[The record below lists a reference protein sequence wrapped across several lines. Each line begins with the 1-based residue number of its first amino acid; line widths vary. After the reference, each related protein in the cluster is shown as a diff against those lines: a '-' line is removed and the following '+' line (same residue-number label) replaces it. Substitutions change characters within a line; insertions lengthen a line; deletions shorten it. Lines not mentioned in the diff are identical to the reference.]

1 MDETTKPLSK
11 RVEAVVRHVMRNLH
25 PDGPES
31 VPEVEGLPEFMTPA
45 EVDEV
50 NAEVVRRLYA
60 GIDKMRD
67 RIAAR
72 LPHLTEDQLAVLDR
86 ELHDS
91 IAPAGKRPEAAS
103 GGASRV
109 ARARLKG
116 RPVSIP
122 ATRRRCGTGATR
134 GRARLKQGATSRGCS
149 LRKCR
154 ALPLRRRRCVRVA
167 CRQDS
172 VLRRWPIRRGMQN
185 QSASRVCRARGF
197 GGFQGVVSSPFP
209 LICHFSLPF
218 SPR

>member
-1 MDETTKPLSK
+1 LRPLCATSCAICI
-11 RVEAVVRHVMRNLH
+11 RTVRK
-25 PDGPES
+25 S

-72 LPHLTEDQLAVLDR
+72 LPHLAEDQLAVLDR

-154 ALPLRRRRCVRVA
+154 ALPLRRRRCVRVP
-167 CRQDS
+167 CLPGEGVWWVSGGRFQPVPPNMS
-172 VLRRWPIRRGMQN
+172 FF
-185 QSASRVCRARGF
+185 SAI
-197 GGFQGVVSSPFP
+197 FP
-209 LICHFSLPF
+209 TLDEKEPTE
-218 SPR
+218 PT